1 VLPWRGARAT
11 WPDEAPDTAAR
22 TGAALARLRPALAT
36 ADTPV
41 IWGGDWNHAMS
52 GTERAGSA
60 AGRRAIAALVA
71 DLGLA
76 VPTGDRPHRIEG
88 VLSIDRI
95 AVPAT
100 WAVAS
105 CRRAG

>member
-1 VLPWRGARAT
+1 
-11 WPDEAPDTAAR
+11 
-22 TGAALARLRPALAT
+22 
-36 ADTPV
+36 
-41 IWGGDWNHAMS
+41 
-52 GTERAGSA
+52 
-60 AGRRAIAALVA
+60 VA

-105 CRRAG
+105 CRRVPADGLSDHDAYVVEVAPT